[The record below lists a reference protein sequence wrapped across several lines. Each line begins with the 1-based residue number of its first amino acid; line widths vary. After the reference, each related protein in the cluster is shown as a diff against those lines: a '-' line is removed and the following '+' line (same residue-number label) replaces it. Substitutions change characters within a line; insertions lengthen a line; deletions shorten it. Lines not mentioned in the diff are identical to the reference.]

1 MALLQMIP
9 DSTSFQLWSGSSPF
23 HRNRPCK
30 HLWQV
35 EARFSLLISD
45 YYLQWSLL
53 FWGKVC
59 CLIHFFVDIKNTM
72 AKRQRTMRNRFL
84 RNEGHVDV
92 SNESLSNTSNTKK
105 GLTQVDAT
113 RLAWKYA
120 RYSQFHWIEIDSDL
134 GRVFCKVCR
143 DKQTK
148 NVFARVGSLNIK
160 VSTFQDHNMF
170 VDNKKLERAANQ
182 GKKAM
187 KKIVENTITTCDD
200 ALINLFRSTYFLSKE
215 TLPFTKFAS
224 LCKLL
229 LRSKSNITESLYMM
243 KSLVLKWCFVFQM
256 QFRKKNMD
264 RIRESIFFELMI
276 DESTNI
282 SVIGH
287 VVVFACLERMGS
299 VLAFFGFDWDC
310 KWQKTCCIFF

>member
-1 MALLQMIP
+1 
-9 DSTSFQLWSGSSPF
+9 
-23 HRNRPCK
+23 
-30 HLWQV
+30 
-35 EARFSLLISD
+35 
-45 YYLQWSLL
+45 
-53 FWGKVC
+53 
-59 CLIHFFVDIKNTM
+59 M

-243 KSLVLKWCFVFQM
+243 KSLVLK
-256 QFRKKNMD
+256 
-264 RIRESIFFELMI
+264 
-276 DESTNI
+276 
-282 SVIGH
+282 
-287 VVVFACLERMGS
+287 
-299 VLAFFGFDWDC
+299 
-310 KWQKTCCIFF
+310 